1 MSSETKAA
9 AAKYHRRVLSE
20 AADRLLTEYG
30 YDGMNMNML
39 AKEAGY
45 SKATVYVYFES
56 KDEIVRLL
64 AVERLKIVR
73 AEIALILKNDMDA
86 NEKFSEIE
94 SVLNELASE
103 DGVYFDFVCEDLS
116 SNKNEADTESEI
128 ALRALV
134 GGMIDDMAALA
145 PKSEL
150 MDRWFTYYG
159 RLKTQKIFERCGSD
173 ASFREETL

>member
-9 AAKYHRRVLSE
+9 AAKYHRRVLLE
-20 AADRLLTEYG
+20 AADRLLAEHG

-39 AKEAGY
+39 SKEAGY

-64 AVERLKIVR
+64 AIERLKIVR

-86 NEKFSEIE
+86 SEKFSEIK
-94 SVLNELASE
+94 SVFDELAT
-103 DGVYFDFVCEDLS
+103 DDRVYFDFVCADVS
-116 SNKNEADTESEI
+116 SAGGSTESEVQ
-128 ALRALV
+128 LRALV
-134 GGMIDDMAALA
+134 GGIIDDMTALA

-150 MDRWFTYYG
+150 EQKWFAYYG
-159 RLKTQKIFERCGSD
+159 KLKTQKMFECG
-173 ASFREETL
+173 A

>member
-9 AAKYHRRVLSE
+9 AAKYHRRVLME
-20 AADRLLTEYG
+20 AADRLLVEHGYG
-30 YDGMNMNML
+30 GMNMNML

-64 AVERLKIVR
+64 AVERLKVVR

-86 NEKFSEIE
+86 AEKFSEIK
-94 SVLNELASE
+94 SVFDEFARE
-103 DGVYFDFVCEDLS
+103 DGVYFDFVCDDLAS
-116 SNKNEADTESEI
+116 GGGETESDV

-134 GGMIDDMAALA
+134 GGIIDDLTALA

-150 MDRWFTYYG
+150 MDRWFAYYG
-159 RLKTQKIFERCGSD
+159 RLKTQKIFEC
-173 ASFREETL
+173 ASGARSSAEAV